1 MTSFLRYNIQLKRAF
16 SVSDLLMSSSCNP
29 KPILEMLSSISEA
42 PALQV
47 RSIGQLM
54 IAEQQSFIP
63 TSVLQQFPSI
73 RSSSNPGSYPCTQ
86 CGKMYMWRTNL
97 QRHLRLECGKEP
109 QCKCPYCP
117 HKTNRKDVLLTHVKL
132 IHKTSN
138 LCPTENVYPPTS

>member
-1 MTSFLRYNIQLKRAF
+1 MFM
-16 SVSDLLMSSSCNP
+16 SDNSYP
-29 KPILEMLSSISEA
+29 KPILEMLSIVSEA

-47 RSIGQLM
+47 RGTGQSV
-54 IAEQQSFIP
+54 IAEHPVFQQIP
-63 TSVLQQFPSI
+63 SH

-86 CGKMYMWRTNL
+86 CGKMYMWKTNM
-97 QRHLRLECGKEP
+97 QRHVRLECGKEP

-138 LCPTENVYPPTS
+138 LFPMNNEYPPPPS

>member
-1 MTSFLRYNIQLKRAF
+1 
-16 SVSDLLMSSSCNP
+16 
-29 KPILEMLSSISEA
+29 MLSSISEA
-42 PALQV
+42 PTLQV

-54 IAEQQSFIP
+54 IAEHQSFIP
-63 TSVLQQFPSI
+63 TSVLQRFPSI

-86 CGKMYMWRTNL
+86 CGKMYMWKTNL

-138 LCPTENVYPPTS
+138 LCPTENVHPPT